1 MRKQVTVTVN
11 YCFVVTIWSWWFF
24 LCKASTTALSS
35 GSLCKV
41 LMHCHYIGIYICYSP
56 AWWSVSEETVPEVLS
71 TVDQG
76 HTFFQIIWTHLSKL
90 VNNIDISFF
99 LENECKMRMKWEL
112 LACTHC
118 HPSFLIYVHLK
129 TLYQD
134 IELACCYVF
143 NFSVFAY
150 LPGV

>member
-1 MRKQVTVTVN
+1 MQLLSEVDDSSSARQAQQLYHLVAYARYSCTV
-11 YCFVVTIWSWWFF
+11 I
-24 LCKASTTALSS
+24 
-35 GSLCKV
+35 
-41 LMHCHYIGIYICYSP
+41 IDIYLCYSP
-56 AWWSVSEETVPEVLS
+56 AWRSVSEETVHAGSLEYCRPL
-71 TVDQG
+71 G
-76 HTFFQIIWTHLSKL
+76 HTFFQIIWTHLLKL

-112 LACTHC
+112 MACTHC
-118 HPSFLIYVHLK
+118 HPSFLIIYVYLK
-129 TLYQD
+129 TVYQD

>member
-41 LMHCHYIGIYICYSP
+41 LMHCHYIYICYSP
-56 AWWSVSEETVPEVLS
+56 AWRSVSEETVPEVLS

-76 HTFFQIIWTHLSKL
+76 HTFFQIIWTHLLKL

-129 TLYQD
+129 TVYQD